1 MTPKDY
7 TSEDHELAKGLYAEK
22 GSAGLIA
29 VQRLSRGPAV
39 SIPRSD
45 GYLAYLPL
53 ARRQRLR
60 SKK

>member
-1 MTPKDY
+1 MTTKDY
-7 TSEDHELAKGLYAEK
+7 TSEDHDLTKGLYNEK
-22 GSAGLIA
+22 GPAGLIA
-29 VQRLSRGPAV
+29 VQSLSGGPAV